1 MLLRTLAASKSK
13 AKKTPLGERG
23 VRVIVVVANL
33 VSVQRIGLWW
43 IVVVVVTGLLIIV
56 MCSFSCLIRYFWLRC
71 LYSDFEIALRHRNLF
86 CAQQY
91 ISKSRANI
99 DKKYKKHRVIK
110 FAFYDLGRSILNL

>member
-1 MLLRTLAASKSK
+1 MCLLAVSKSK

-71 LYSDFEIALRHRNLF
+71 LI
-86 CAQQY
+86 Q
-91 ISKSRANI
+91 ISKSPCVTETFFVRNNI
-99 DKKYKKHRVIK
+99 
-110 FAFYDLGRSILNL
+110 

>member
-1 MLLRTLAASKSK
+1 VLAVSKSQ

-91 ISKSRANI
+91 ISKSCAKMTKGYIKQKFIKNGSGCLAA
-99 DKKYKKHRVIK
+99 K
-110 FAFYDLGRSILNL
+110 FADL